1 MDLKR
6 STLSAYGWLLDLL
19 VIGLIL
25 VMLVTLAL
33 SFIRLVQDLWLIVPG
48 ALGGEGSN
56 EKGLHQLV
64 INVLGVFVLIE
75 LFRTFTDYI
84 EFHRIRLHVLADV
97 SIVFILRELLI
108 GLYGH
113 TLQWMDILS
122 LAALLL
128 VLVGMRT
135 LAIRVSPPKERVK
148 GPGTD

>member
-1 MDLKR
+1 MDLKGR
-6 STLSAYGWLLDLL
+6 TLTAYGWMLDLL

-25 VMLVTLAL
+25 VMLVTLGL
-33 SFIRLVQDLWLIVPG
+33 SFIRLVQDLWLIFPG
-48 ALGGEGSN
+48 TLGAETSN

-122 LAALLL
+122 LSVLLL

-135 LAIRVSPPKERVK
+135 LAIRISPPKERVK
-148 GPGTD
+148 DQGPG